1 MTPEMEE
8 MEEREEREKRAVT
21 PRRSDRAEHATQ
33 HLHRTVTGFR
43 PRNPLVV
50 LLLLTGSPWQTRVS
64 LSVSAAS
71 APPPVS

>member
-1 MTPEMEE
+1 MTAEK
-8 MEEREEREKRAVT
+8 EERAEKEEKEKRAVT

-43 PRNPLVV
+43 PRNHLQVLP
-50 LLLLTGSPWQTRVS
+50 LLLASPWQTRVS
-64 LSVSAAS
+64 LSASAAS